1 MSNRDF
7 GWSVL
12 LSSNFVPTLWAEAHS
27 MARYARHI
35 THDIIWIE
43 HSPLSSTSYEDIVL
57 GFYSNSAKNES
68 CFPFKNKFGELY
80 FINFFFG

>member
-1 MSNRDF
+1 
-7 GWSVL
+7 
-12 LSSNFVPTLWAEAHS
+12 
-27 MARYARHI
+27 MARYVRHI

-80 FINFFFG
+80 FINFFLDKPFLKKKRKEIEPCHMSHL